1 MAVVTAG
8 PQQPDLREAKGWRR
22 TKNRIMTTLMVV
34 SFILVIIPLGFV
46 LVTVIAKG
54 ASIISWSFL
63 TSGPIPAIVAPAGV
77 GGMGPAVL
85 GTIEI
90 TALATV
96 MAVPLGI
103 LGAIYLNEYGG
114 KNWLAALIGFMSD
127 VMTGVPSIIMGLFIF
142 TIWVLH
148 FGLSGLAGAFALG
161 CLMLPIVIRS
171 SYEMLR
177 LVPNSLREGSYA
189 LGATKARVTVTVV
202 LPAAIGGIVS
212 GALLAVARAAGETA
226 PLLFCIGAAAS
237 VEQEC
242 VQRRQHGA
250 ALADLRE
257 REPAVP
263 RRAGPRLGRGAHPDR
278 HLLHPH
284 DRRPPRHRPIRQVL
298 SVGRS
303 WKTLSRTPSPALKQ
317 YPSRRPGSSRCN
329 CRSLL
334 LSGSRSRRTPGRVY
348 PSSR

>member
-1 MAVVTAG
+1 MAVVTAE
-8 PQQPDLREAKGWRR
+8 PQQPDLREPTGWRR
-22 TKNRIMTTLMVV
+22 TKNRITTTLMVV

-46 LVTVIAKG
+46 LFTVIAKG

-63 TSGPIPAIVAPAGV
+63 TGGPIPSTVAPAGV

-114 KNWLAALIGFMSD
+114 KNSLAALIGFISD
-127 VMTGVPSIIMGLFIF
+127 VMTGVPSIVMGLFIF

-148 FGLSGLAGAFALG
+148 FGLSGLAGAFALA

-171 SYEMLR
+171 TYEMLR

-237 VEQEC
+237 ANKNVFSGANTALPSQIFANANQPY
-242 VQRRQHGA
+242 VGAQDRGWGA
-250 ALADLRE
+250 ALTLIALI
-257 REPAVP
+257 ASSSWSSH
-263 RRAGPRLGRGAHPDR
+263 ASS
-278 HLLHPH
+278 PH
-284 DRRPPRHRPIRQVL
+284 DSPD
-298 SVGRS
+298 
-303 WKTLSRTPSPALKQ
+303 SRARNAGADKA
-317 YPSRRPGSSRCN
+317 R
-329 CRSLL
+329 
-334 LSGSRSRRTPGRVY
+334 
-348 PSSR
+348 